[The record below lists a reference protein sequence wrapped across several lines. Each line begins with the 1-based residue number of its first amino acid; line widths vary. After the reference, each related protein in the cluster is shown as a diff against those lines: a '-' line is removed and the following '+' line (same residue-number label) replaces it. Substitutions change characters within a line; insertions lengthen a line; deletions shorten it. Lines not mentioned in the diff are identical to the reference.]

1 MATLLFRGGIVLTFT
16 GEDLDVVTQPMFL
29 FTHPDITSEVCDDC
43 TTKFIV
49 VLLSFPN
56 AQGVVCSVKDTNT
69 LECLLPSFTTVDSEM
84 KSNISYTIRY
94 GGAPGPDLTLT
105 ELVLHQRPNLTF
117 PEDGSAL
124 SPTEFSPGT
133 TGLLRMTVSITW

>member
-1 MATLLFRGGIVLTFT
+1 M
-16 GEDLDVVTQPMFL
+16 
-29 FTHPDITSEVCDDC
+29 EVNSYMCC
-43 TTKFIV
+43 
-49 VLLSFPN
+49 PN

-69 LECLLPSFTTVDSEM
+69 LECLLPNFSTVDSDL
-84 KSNISYTIRY
+84 KSNISYTVRY

-105 ELVLHQRPNLTF
+105 ELVLHQRPNPYF

-133 TGLLRMTVSITW
+133 TGLLRITVSLTITDHVMVNHGPQYNEFCYDWQNFIYVLYCIGN